1 MEGGIL
7 SVASWYDNEWG
18 FANRLAE
25 VAAFMASKESP
36 KSTQLF
42 TIAEKGTY

>member
-7 SVASWYDNEWG
+7 SVAAWYDNEWG

-25 VAAFMASKESP
+25 LAAFMASKKSP
-36 KSTQLF
+36 KST
-42 TIAEKGTY
+42 

>member
-18 FANRLAE
+18 FAKRLAE
-25 VAAFMASKESP
+25 VAAFMASKGSL
-36 KSTQLF
+36 KSTRLF
-42 TIAEKGTY
+42 TIVEKDT